1 MPYVGFV
8 EHKDSAFFVENNT
21 LMPILHLISN
31 NNTAMIC
38 WPSTINRQPSRAR
51 TCKPSTV
58 SVVRFAKNFYICG
71 AYEFNA
77 RRRTYFLKVFFAV
90 LKWNQL
96 HTFFLY
102 TTHRIGVVR

>member
-38 WPSTINRQPSRAR
+38 R
-51 TCKPSTV
+51 PSTV
-58 SVVRFAKNFYICG
+58 AGSLNCNALNGECCSFCEIFVTFVASMG
-71 AYEFNA
+71 A
-77 RRRTYFLKVFFAV
+77 LLVGGHILMKVFSQF
-90 LKWNQL
+90 
-96 HTFFLY
+96 
-102 TTHRIGVVR
+102 